1 MANRTRIGDTVAAR
15 STRYFDPMATAK
27 YPQLSSLD
35 FGRLDARE
43 EAKRAPDLLINGY
56 FDFENAAYDVASGQA
71 WVLIGPKG
79 AGKSACLE
87 HLGLIWRGQHD
98 RFLSRWDLGSFPVA
112 DVTKIQVGTSPGPTS
127 TRAAWEF
134 LLLLRAFESLM
145 ADQSATYPAAITGFH
160 KSLVAAGLLGGPDLR
175 TKFFDWSKTTVKF
188 SVLMFGVEGST
199 QETEATPLQVVELL
213 RRAIS
218 LIETSSRHVVSVDG
232 LDSFFAQA
240 QDQRDSL
247 GALVDASHEV
257 NHFLLDT
264 QARSSVVLAIRHDMF
279 VSLPSTDSAKLG
291 DHAVELDWSRGGT
304 SKGEDLWKLIG
315 AKARSSVPASHSGL
329 TLGDVRKAYLAQP
342 IGIGPHTDLPSYLL
356 AQTRLIPRDLVAL
369 LGTLQKLHK
378 GAGQVQESTAVAAVK
393 QYADTY
399 FIREMR
405 NNLSH
410 VLPGQS
416 DKVSAFFD
424 ALSVLDSRD
433 FNADALK
440 PELDGIVE
448 KHELRALLNQLFLS
462 GGLGVRSRSGGS
474 THTNFIFR
482 KTSGGGFS
490 FIADYVLHNALVS
503 ALNLNW

>member
-1 MANRTRIGDTVAAR
+1 MAN
-15 STRYFDPMATAK
+15 AK
-27 YPQLSSLD
+27 YPPLGALD

-43 EAKRAPDLLINGY
+43 EAKRAPELLLQGF

-87 HLGLIWRGQHD
+87 HLRLAWEGNHD

-112 DVTKIQVGTSPGPTS
+112 DVTKIQVGSSLGPTS
-127 TRAAWEF
+127 TQAAWEF
-134 LLLLRAFESLM
+134 LLLLRVFDSLM
-145 ADQSATYPAAITGFH
+145 GDEGAAYPGEVTGFH
-160 KSLVAAGLLGGPDLR
+160 KSLVAAGLIGGVDLR

-188 SVLMFGVEGST
+188 NVLLLGVEGST
-199 QETEATPLQVVELL
+199 QVTEATPLQVVELL
-213 RRAIS
+213 KRAIS
-218 LIETSSRHVVSVDG
+218 YIQTDSRHILSVDG

-240 QDQRDSL
+240 QDQRESL
-247 GALVDASHEV
+247 GALLDASHEV
-257 NHFLLDT
+257 NHFLIET
-264 QARSSVVLAIRHDMF
+264 QTRSSVVLAIRHDMF
-279 VSLPSTDSAKLG
+279 VALPSTDSAKLG

-304 SKGEDLWKLIG
+304 SKGEDLWHLVN
-315 AKARSSVPASHSGL
+315 AKARASVPTSHVGL
-329 TLGDVRKAYLAQP
+329 TLGDIRKAYLAQP
-342 IGIGPHTDLPSYLL
+342 IGIGPHNDLPSYLL

-369 LGTLQKLHK
+369 MTTLQKMHP
-378 GAGQVQESTAVAAVK
+378 GSGNVREQTAVDAAK
-393 QYADTY
+393 RYSDTY

-410 VLPGQS
+410 VLPGNS
-416 DKVSAFFD
+416 DKVAAFFD
-424 ALSVLDSRD
+424 ALSVLPSRE
-433 FNADALK
+433 FNAVSLR

-448 KHELRALLNQLFLS
+448 KQELRALLNQLFLS

-474 THTNFIFR
+474 VHTNFIFR

-490 FIADYVLHNALVS
+490 FVADYVLHNALVS

>member
-1 MANRTRIGDTVAAR
+1 MAN
-15 STRYFDPMATAK
+15 AK
-27 YPQLSSLD
+27 YPPFGALD

-43 EAKRAPDLLINGY
+43 EAKRAPELLLQGF

-87 HLGLIWRGQHD
+87 HLGLTWAGNHD
-98 RFLSRWDLGSFPVA
+98 RFLSRWDLASFPVA
-112 DVTKIQVGTSPGPTS
+112 DVTKIQVGSSLGPTS
-127 TRAAWEF
+127 TQAAWEF
-134 LLLLRAFESLM
+134 LLLLRVFESLM
-145 ADQSATYPAAITGFH
+145 RDQSAGYPGEVTGFH
-160 KSLVAAGLLGGPDLR
+160 KSLVSAGLIGGPDLR

-188 SVLMFGVEGST
+188 NVLLFGVEGST

-218 LIETSSRHVVSVDG
+218 YIQTDARHILSVDG

-240 QDQRDSL
+240 QDQRESL
-247 GALVDASHEV
+247 GALLDASHEV
-257 NHFLLDT
+257 NHFLIET
-264 QARSSVVLAIRHDMF
+264 QTRSSVVLAIRHDMF
-279 VSLPSTDSAKLG
+279 VALPSTDSAKLG

-304 SKGEDLWKLIG
+304 SKGDDLWHLIN
-315 AKARSSVPASHSGL
+315 AKARASVPASHVGL
-329 TLGDVRKAYLAQP
+329 TLGDIRKAYLAEP
-342 IGIGPHTDLPSYLL
+342 IGVGPHNDLPSYFI

-369 LGTLQKLHK
+369 MTTLQKSHK
-378 GAGQVQESTAVAAVK
+378 GAGQVREQAAIAAVK
-393 QYADTY
+393 RYSDAY

-416 DKVSAFFD
+416 DKVAAFFD
-424 ALSVLDSRD
+424 ALSVLPSRE
-433 FNADALK
+433 FNANSLRA
-440 PELDGIVE
+440 ELDGIVD
-448 KHELRALLNQLFLS
+448 KPELRALLNQLFLA

-474 THTNFIFR
+474 VHTNFIFR

-490 FIADYVLHNALVS
+490 FVADYVLHNALVS
-503 ALNLNW
+503 ALNLHW

>member
-1 MANRTRIGDTVAAR
+1 MAN
-15 STRYFDPMATAK
+15 AK
-27 YPQLSSLD
+27 YPHLESLD

-43 EAKRAPDLLINGY
+43 EAKSAPKLLLEGF
-56 FDFENAAYDVASGQA
+56 FDFENAAYDVASGHA

-87 HLGLIWRGQHD
+87 HLRLTWQNQHD

-112 DVTKIQVGTSPGPTS
+112 DVTRIQVGSSLGPTS
-127 TRAAWEF
+127 TQAAWEF
-134 LLLLRAFESLM
+134 LLLLRMFESLIG
-145 ADQSATYPAAITGFH
+145 DQGATYPGEVTGFY
-160 KSLVAAGLLGGPDLR
+160 KSLVSAGLVGGPDLR

-188 SVLMFGVEGST
+188 NVLLFGVEGST
-199 QETEATPLQVVELL
+199 REAEATPLQVVDLL
-213 RRAIS
+213 KRAIAS
-218 LIETSSRHVVSVDG
+218 IGTESRHILAVDG

-240 QDQRDSL
+240 QDQRESL
-247 GALVDASHEV
+247 GALLDASHEV

-264 QARSSVVLAIRHDMF
+264 QTRSSVVLAIRHDMF
-279 VSLPSTDSAKLG
+279 VALPSTDSAKLG
-291 DHAVELDWSRGGT
+291 DHAVELDWSRGGI
-304 SKGEDLWKLIG
+304 SKGEDLWQLLN
-315 AKARSSVPASHSGL
+315 AKARASVPASHVGL
-329 TLGDVRKAYLAQP
+329 TLGDIRKAYLAEA
-342 IGIGPHTDLPSYLL
+342 IGIGPHNALPPYLL

-369 LGTLQKLHK
+369 MTTIQKCHK
-378 GAGQVQESTAVAAVK
+378 GAGQVREQTVVAAVK
-393 QYADTY
+393 QYSDTY

-424 ALSVLDSRD
+424 ALSVLPSRE
-433 FNADALK
+433 FNADSLR

-448 KHELRALLNQLFLS
+448 RQELRALLNQLFLA
-462 GGLGVRSRSGGS
+462 GGLGVRSRNGGMV
-474 THTNFIFR
+474 HTNFIFR

-490 FIADYVLHNALVS
+490 FVADYVLHNALVS